1 MSNLFPLLLSPGVLQ
16 LASLASLL
24 CLFNWRALIR
34 ILFVSVFT
42 TCPSTTTKIVMNKI
56 NTEKN
61 DLKRLTLILPETQ
74 VTWYRG
80 NQVPALSINRK
91 YIEKIVGHQKSHF
104 FYQSAQLLEY
114 TEN

>member
-1 MSNLFPLLLSPGVLQ
+1 
-16 LASLASLL
+16 
-24 CLFNWRALIR
+24 
-34 ILFVSVFT
+34 
-42 TCPSTTTKIVMNKI
+42 MNKI

-61 DLKRLTLILPETQ
+61 DLNRLTLILPETQ

-80 NQVPALSINRK
+80 NQVSTLSINRK